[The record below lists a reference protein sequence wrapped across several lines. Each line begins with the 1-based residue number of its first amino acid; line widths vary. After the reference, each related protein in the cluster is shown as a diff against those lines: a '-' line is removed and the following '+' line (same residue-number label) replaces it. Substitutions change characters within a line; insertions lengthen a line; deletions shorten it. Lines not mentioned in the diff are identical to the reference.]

1 MNLKGTIV
9 VSLAVALAAL
19 LTYKRKQ
26 DQVWQRCSR
35 RRTGLVIE
43 GKDLHEQLW
52 PSSMGHPGN
61 HGSSK
66 HAGPKNFTE
75 AFSWSWSDPKGR
87 FRTPGLGGTVIDH
100 HRNIYLAGNSAILKF
115 SPDGEHLWNYFPA
128 VHCGVPGPG
137 FLMKAPCLWGNA
149 VFGVTEQGS
158 AFAVDMET
166 GVEIWSTQYADM
178 SQVQQKSQFL
188 VNSGIHQVSEGVVVV
203 GEFRTVHGLN
213 ATDGN
218 ILWVFK
224 PDGALWSFKADF
236 PGDGTFVFQTYEG
249 KAYRCR
255 VHDGSVVWSA
265 GGQRGTWTNGNIAL
279 GPNRIVYTVN
289 TKWMKEER
297 QPTRFSLDYLFQ
309 GERGELT
316 AFALEDGKRLWKYA
330 LKKPPN
336 NAPAIGRLSPGAGY
350 SVIQPIGQQDVRGE
364 PYFVYALDA
373 ETGTLQWVFDGPVQ
387 QGARQACSDL
397 SPSEQNALQAT
408 CVPNPWSAPTID
420 STGTVY
426 IANQEG
432 PIYALKDVN
441 GDGSVN
447 GTAEVHSYSTMRGFC
462 GSEAPSIVPGLMAIA
477 ACDTMYVFRYPE

>member
-1 MNLKGTIV
+1 MKTMVGSSV
-9 VSLAVALAAL
+9 VVILAAFL
-19 LTYKRKQ
+19 AYKWKQ
-26 DQVWQRCSR
+26 HLYLQECSR
-35 RRTGLVIE
+35 RQSGSVIVGTGSI
-43 GKDLHEQLW
+43 GQLW

-61 HGSSK
+61 YGNSK
-66 HAGPKNFTE
+66 YAGPRNFTE
-75 AFSWSWSDPKGR
+75 AFSWSWTDPRGR
-87 FRTPGLGGTVIDH
+87 FKTPGIGGTVIDEH
-100 HRNIYLAGNSAILKF
+100 KNVYLAANSAILKF
-115 SPDGEHLWNYFPA
+115 SPDGNIVWTFLPQA
-128 VHCGVPGPG
+128 HCGMSGPG
-137 FLMKAPCLWGNA
+137 FIMNSPSLWGNA
-149 VFGVTEQGS
+149 LFGAAEQGS
-158 AFAVDMET
+158 VFAVDTAT
-166 GVEIWSTQYADM
+166 GKEIWSTQYADLELFAA
-178 SQVQQKSQFL
+178 KAQFGL
-188 VNSGIHQVSEGVVVV
+188 FNNGFVQVSEGVVIVDGFDQV
-203 GEFRTVHGLN
+203 YGL
-213 ATDGN
+213 AAADGAL
-218 ILWVFK
+218 LWKFK
-224 PDGALWSFKADF
+224 PDGAMWNFKADF
-236 PGDGTFVFQTYEG
+236 PGDGTFVFQTFEG
-249 KAYRCR
+249 IAYRCSLL
-255 VHDGSVVWSA
+255 DGSVIWKA
-265 GGQRGTWTNGNIAL
+265 GGQRGTWTDGNIAL
-279 GPNRIVYTVN
+279 GPNRIVYAVN
-289 TKWMKEER
+289 TKWQKPGP
-297 QPTRFSLDYLFQ
+297 QPTHFSYDSMFGSGKGQ
-309 GERGELT
+309 LT
-316 AFALEDGKRLWKYA
+316 AFALEDGRRLWTYDFE
-330 LKKPPN
+330 KPPN